1 LEQLDQNISENRIGL
16 PTEKNAMETRIETAQ
31 RSKSSNRFPCIWM
44 QAGVVSKKLCR
55 LHYECT
61 ACRYD
66 RVLQRAADSNLRLKA
81 QGVKPTGKRA
91 AIVSWREKLKEQP
104 QWKRPCL
111 HHMKQRIDF
120 RACINDY
127 SCSDCDFDQYFNDQ
141 FTVFA
146 TVNPVDLIEVDG
158 FKVPQGYYL
167 HRGHSWIK
175 IEEENAVR
183 VGLDEFTLRLLGPFD
198 TIDAPLIGKTLQ
210 QGRPDITLRRGDKSA
225 RLLSPVSGVVT
236 ACNIGLR
243 QQGKVES
250 RDAYA
255 EGWIVRAH
263 SNDLRRDMKK
273 LMIGDESTSFL
284 RSEVR
289 QLTAVIEETAGP
301 LAADGGHLGD
311 DLYGKLPQLGWNRLT
326 SMFLRC

>member
-1 LEQLDQNISENRIGL
+1 MNTLSI
-16 PTEKNAMETRIETAQ
+16 Q
-31 RSKSSNRFPCIWM
+31 RTGSGNHSPCIWM
-44 QAGVVSKKLCR
+44 QAGVVRKKDCHLR
-55 LHYECT
+55 YECT

-66 RVLQRAADSNLRLKA
+66 RMLQRVADANQRMSA
-81 QGVKPTGKRA
+81 QGQMPPGKRA

-104 QWKRPCL
+104 QSKRPCL

-120 RACINDY
+120 RACTNDY

-158 FKVPQGYYL
+158 FKIPQGYYL

-198 TIDAPLIGKTLQ
+198 SIEAPLIGKTLQ
-210 QGRPDITLRRGDKSA
+210 QGRPDITLRRGDKVA

-236 ACNIGLR
+236 AANIGLR
-243 QQGKVES
+243 QDGKVDS
-250 RDAYA
+250 HDAYA
-255 EGWIVRAH
+255 EGWVVRAH
-263 SNDLRRDMKK
+263 SNDLRRDMRK

-284 RSEVR
+284 KEEVE

-311 DLYGKLPQLGWNRLT
+311 DLYGKLPELGWDRLT
-326 SMFLRC
+326 NMFLRS

>member
-1 LEQLDQNISENRIGL
+1 MKTTSAKQS
-16 PTEKNAMETRIETAQ
+16 KNETF
-31 RSKSSNRFPCIWM
+31 SPCIWM
-44 QAGVVSKKLCR
+44 QAGVVRKKHCR
-55 LHYECT
+55 LRYECT

-66 RVLQRAADSNLRLKA
+66 RMLQRTADANQRMKA
-81 QGVKPTGKRA
+81 QGVLPTGKRA

-111 HHMKQRIDF
+111 HHMKQRIEF
-120 RACINDY
+120 RACTNDY

-146 TVNPVDLIEVDG
+146 TVNPVDLVDVEG
-158 FKVPQGYYL
+158 FKIPQGYYL

-198 TIDAPLIGKTLQ
+198 SIEAPLIGKTLQ
-210 QGRPDITLRRGDKSA
+210 QGRPDITLRRGDKTA

-236 ACNIGLR
+236 AANIGLR
-243 QQGKVES
+243 QDGRVECK
-250 RDAYA
+250 DAYA
-255 EGWIVRAH
+255 QGWVVRAH
-263 SNDLRRDMKK
+263 SKDLRRDMKK

-284 RSEVR
+284 RSEVE
-289 QLTAVIEETAGP
+289 QLTAIIEETAGP
-301 LAADGGHLGD
+301 LAADGGYLGD
-311 DLYGKLPQLGWNRLT
+311 DLYGKLPQLGWNRLAKK
-326 SMFLRC
+326 FLRT

>member
-1 LEQLDQNISENRIGL
+1 
-16 PTEKNAMETRIETAQ
+16 METTSVQSPRKEN
-31 RSKSSNRFPCIWM
+31 SSPCIWM
-44 QAGVVSKKLCR
+44 QAGVVRRKLCS

-66 RVLQRAADSNLRLKA
+66 RMLQRTADANQRMKA
-81 QGVKPTGKRA
+81 EGVTPTGKRA
-91 AIVSWREKLKEQP
+91 AIVSWREKLKELP
-104 QWKRPCL
+104 QAKRPCL

-146 TVNPVDLIEVDG
+146 TVNPVDLIEVEG
-158 FKVPQGYYL
+158 FKIPQGYYL

-198 TIDAPLIGKTLQ
+198 SIEAPLIGKTLQ
-210 QGRPDITLRRGDKSA
+210 QGRPDITLRRGNKTA

-236 ACNIGLR
+236 AANIGLR
-243 QQGKVES
+243 QDGRVES
-250 RDAYA
+250 KDAYA
-255 EGWIVRAH
+255 QGWVVRAH

-273 LMIGDESTSFL
+273 LMIGDESTTFL
-284 RSEVR
+284 RSEVEH
-289 QLTAVIEETAGP
+289 LTAVIEETAGP
-301 LAADGGHLGD
+301 LAADGGVLGD
-311 DLYGKLPQLGWNRLT
+311 DLYGKLPELGWDRLT
-326 SMFLRC
+326 KKFLRS

>member
-1 LEQLDQNISENRIGL
+1 
-16 PTEKNAMETRIETAQ
+16 METKSAQ
-31 RSKSSNRFPCIWM
+31 QIRNGNSPPCIWM
-44 QAGVVSKKLCR
+44 QAGVVRKKNCR
-55 LHYECT
+55 LRYECT

-66 RVLQRAADSNLRLKA
+66 RLLQRTADTNQRLKA
-81 QGVKPTGKRA
+81 QGVTPAGKRGR
-91 AIVSWREKLKEQP
+91 IVSWREKLKERP
-104 QWKRPCL
+104 QWNRPCL

-120 RACINDY
+120 RACINEY
-127 SCSDCDFDQYFNDQ
+127 SCSDCDFDQYFHDQ

-146 TVNPVDLIEVDG
+146 TVHPVDLVDVEG
-158 FKVPQGYYL
+158 FKTPQGYYL

-175 IEEENAVR
+175 LEEENSVR

-198 TIDAPLIGKTLQ
+198 RIDAPLIGKTLQ
-210 QGRPDITLRRGDKSA
+210 QGRPDITLRRGDKTA

-243 QQGKVES
+243 HQESKVEG
-250 RDAYA
+250 RDAYT

-263 SNDLRRDMKK
+263 SEDLRRDIKN
-273 LMIGDESTSFL
+273 LMIGDETTAFL
-284 RSEVR
+284 RSEIE
-289 QLTAVIEETAGP
+289 QLTTVIEETAGP

-326 SMFLRC
+326 RMFLRS

>member
-1 LEQLDQNISENRIGL
+1 
-16 PTEKNAMETRIETAQ
+16 METKPTQHKR
-31 RSKSSNRFPCIWM
+31 NGNLPPCIWM
-44 QAGVVSKKLCR
+44 QAGVVRRKQCSLR
-55 LHYECT
+55 FECT

-66 RVLQRAADSNLRLKA
+66 RLMQRAADNNQRLKA
-81 QGVKPTGKRA
+81 QGVRPAGKRA
-91 AIVSWREKLKEQP
+91 AIVSWREKLKELP

-111 HHMKQRIDF
+111 HHMKRRIDF
-120 RACINDY
+120 RACTNDY

-146 TVNPVDLIEVDG
+146 TVNPVDLVEVEG
-158 FKVPQGYYL
+158 FKIPQGYYL

-198 TIDAPLIGKTLQ
+198 GIDAPLIGKTLQ
-210 QGRPDITLRRGDKSA
+210 QGRPDITLRRGDKTA

-236 ACNIGLR
+236 AANIGLSQNGR
-243 QQGKVES
+243 IES
-250 RDAYA
+250 REAYA
-255 EGWIVRAH
+255 DGWIVRAH
-263 SNDLRRDMKK
+263 SNDLRRDIKR
-273 LMIGDESTSFL
+273 LMIGEETTGFL
-284 RSEVR
+284 RSEVE

-311 DLYGKLPQLGWNRLT
+311 DLYGKLPQLGWDRLAR
-326 SMFLRC
+326 MFLRT

>member
-1 LEQLDQNISENRIGL
+1 MKTIID
-16 PTEKNAMETRIETAQ
+16 TVQ
-31 RSKSSNRFPCIWM
+31 RSQGESHSPCIWM
-44 QAGVVSKKLCR
+44 QAGVVRKKRCN

-66 RVLQRAADSNLRLKA
+66 RMLQRTADANQRMRA
-81 QGVKPTGKRA
+81 QGAAPTGKRA
-91 AIVSWREKLKEQP
+91 AIVSWRDKLKEQP
-104 QWKRPCL
+104 LSKRPCL
-111 HHMKQRIDF
+111 HHMKQRIEF
-120 RACINDY
+120 RACTNEY

-158 FKVPQGYYL
+158 FKIPQGYYL

-198 TIDAPLIGKTLQ
+198 SIEAPLIGKTLQ
-210 QGRPDITLRRGDKSA
+210 QGRADITLRRGNKVA

-236 ACNIGLR
+236 AANIGLR
-243 QQGKVES
+243 QDGKVDS
-250 RDAYA
+250 TDAYA
-255 EGWIVRAH
+255 EGWLVRAH

-273 LMIGDESTSFL
+273 LMIGDESTAFL
-284 RSEVR
+284 RSEVE
-289 QLTAVIEETAGP
+289 QLTAVIEEAAGP

-311 DLYGKLPQLGWNRLT
+311 DLYGKLPELGWNRLT
-326 SMFLRC
+326 SMFLRS

>member
-1 LEQLDQNISENRIGL
+1 
-16 PTEKNAMETRIETAQ
+16 MET
-31 RSKSSNRFPCIWM
+31 KSAHQITSGNRPPCIWM
-44 QAGVVSKKLCR
+44 QAGVVRRKHCS

-66 RVLQRAADSNLRLKA
+66 RILQRTADNNQRLQAK
-81 QGVKPTGKRA
+81 GVTPSGKRA
-91 AIVSWREKLKEQP
+91 AIVSWRDKLKEQP

-111 HHMKQRIDF
+111 HHMKRRIDF
-120 RACINDY
+120 RACTNDY

-146 TVNPVDLIEVDG
+146 TVNPVDLIEVEG
-158 FKVPQGYYL
+158 FKIPQGYYL
-167 HRGHSWIK
+167 HCGHSWIK

-198 TIDAPLIGKTLQ
+198 RIEAPLIGKTLQ
-210 QGRPDITLRRGDKSA
+210 QGRPDITLHRGEKTA

-236 ACNIGLR
+236 AANIGLR
-243 QQGKVES
+243 QGDSIKT

-255 EGWIVRAH
+255 EGWIVRTH
-263 SNDLRRDMKK
+263 SKDLRRDMQK
-273 LMIGDESTSFL
+273 LMIGEETTDFL
-284 RSEVR
+284 RTEVEE
-289 QLTAVIEETAGP
+289 LTAVIEETAGP
-301 LAADGGHLGD
+301 LAADGGYLGD

-326 SMFLRC
+326 SRFLRT

>member
-1 LEQLDQNISENRIGL
+1 
-16 PTEKNAMETRIETAQ
+16 METKSTKRI
-31 RSKSSNRFPCIWM
+31 KSGNTSPCIWM
-44 QAGVVSKKLCR
+44 QAGVVRRKHCSLR
-55 LHYECT
+55 YECT

-66 RVLQRAADSNLRLKA
+66 RLLQRTADTNQRLKA
-81 QGVKPTGKRA
+81 QKVTPAGKRGR
-91 AIVSWREKLKEQP
+91 IVSWREKLKERP
-104 QWKRPCL
+104 QWNRPCL

-120 RACINDY
+120 RACINEY
-127 SCSDCDFDQYFNDQ
+127 SCSDCDFDQYFHDQ

-146 TVNPVDLIEVDG
+146 TVHPVDLVDVEG
-158 FKVPQGYYL
+158 FRIPQGYYL

-175 IEEENAVR
+175 IEEENTVR
-183 VGLDEFTLRLLGPFD
+183 VGLDEFTLRLLGPID
-198 TIDAPLIGKTLQ
+198 RIDAPLIGKTLQ
-210 QGRPDITLRRGDKSA
+210 QGRPDITLRRGDKTA

-236 ACNIGLR
+236 ACNVGLR
-243 QQGKVES
+243 DQEGKVES

-263 SNDLRRDMKK
+263 SKDLRRDMKD
-273 LMIGDESTSFL
+273 LMIGDETTTFL
-284 RSEVR
+284 RSEIE

-326 SMFLRC
+326 RMFLRS